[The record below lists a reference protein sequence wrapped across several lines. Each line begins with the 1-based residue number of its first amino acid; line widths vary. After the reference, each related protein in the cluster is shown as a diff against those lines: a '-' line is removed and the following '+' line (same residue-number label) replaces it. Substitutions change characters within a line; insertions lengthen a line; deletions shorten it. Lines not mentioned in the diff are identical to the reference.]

1 MLPPPPL
8 KPGAVILRRGVLFA
22 ALQQDFTVLRRQYSR
37 MAPCGMGKDV
47 EASARRVK

>member
-1 MLPPPPL
+1 MVSPPPF
-8 KPGAVILRRGVLFA
+8 KPGAGFFGRGGVFGCLGE
-22 ALQQDFTVLRRQYSR
+22 DFTVLRRQYSR